1 EPEDEGERDERDRD
15 VDEEDHAPGRDV
27 DEPAA
32 DGRADHER
40 DAAPG
45 RPLPDRRAAR
55 RARERRREHRERRGS
70 EERARDSLQAA
81 EDDERGRVR
90 RRRAEDRDGAEAR
103 DADREHAELDE
114 DLAERAADEDQGAER
129 EEVRVDDPLLRREP
143 AAEVVLDVRQRDV
156 DHRTVDERHRRAQ
169 DARDER
175 PAREVRHLHDPKVL
189 PWRYPRRDCDH
200 CAQVDELA
208 PGSAGEPQAPRRIGR
223 GVFLGTVAGGL
234 SSLWWGKAAWSRVS
248 GTISPVAG
256 AIAPILPTQ
265 GWRIYTV
272 AATMPVFDPATW
284 RLRIGGLVE
293 QPQELTY
300 DQLRALPQASQVSV
314 FHCVTGWT
322 V

>member
-1 EPEDEGERDERDRD
+1 
-15 VDEEDHAPGRDV
+15 
-27 DEPAA
+27 
-32 DGRADHER
+32 
-40 DAAPG
+40 
-45 RPLPDRRAAR
+45 
-55 RARERRREHRERRGS
+55 
-70 EERARDSLQAA
+70 
-81 EDDERGRVR
+81 
-90 RRRAEDRDGAEAR
+90 
-103 DADREHAELDE
+103 
-114 DLAERAADEDQGAER
+114 
-129 EEVRVDDPLLRREP
+129 
-143 AAEVVLDVRQRDV
+143 
-156 DHRTVDERHRRAQ
+156 
-169 DARDER
+169 
-175 PAREVRHLHDPKVL
+175 
-189 PWRYPRRDCDH
+189 
-200 CAQVDELA
+200 VDELA

-322 V
+322 VDGVHWRGVRFKDLLAQAKPLASAGALEFVSAEKPYFDFLTLDQAMLPDVLLAWEMDGKPLLQEHGAPVRVVIPDMYGYKNVKWVEEINLVPRAGNGYWELLGYDRDAWVGRSNGYTSA

>member
-1 EPEDEGERDERDRD
+1 M
-15 VDEEDHAPGRDV
+15 
-27 DEPAA
+27 
-32 DGRADHER
+32 
-40 DAAPG
+40 
-45 RPLPDRRAAR
+45 
-55 RARERRREHRERRGS
+55 
-70 EERARDSLQAA
+70 
-81 EDDERGRVR
+81 
-90 RRRAEDRDGAEAR
+90 
-103 DADREHAELDE
+103 
-114 DLAERAADEDQGAER
+114 
-129 EEVRVDDPLLRREP
+129 
-143 AAEVVLDVRQRDV
+143 
-156 DHRTVDERHRRAQ
+156 
-169 DARDER
+169 
-175 PAREVRHLHDPKVL
+175 
-189 PWRYPRRDCDH
+189 
-200 CAQVDELA
+200 DELA

-322 V
+322 VDGVHWRGVRFKDLLAQAKPLASAGALEFVSAEKPYFDFLTLDQAMLPDVLLAWEMDGKPLLQEHGAPVRVVIPDMYGYKNVKWVEEINLVPRAGNGYWELLGYDRDAWVGRSNGYTSA